1 MTKNISIFLA
11 GLSLLILNGTCVFGQ
26 EQKTYNY
33 EQKAVSKTVKKDSK
47 ITVTVFVSENNLKY
61 KDSLFNPPEEKVLE
75 TKAISVD
82 KADIKIDNS
91 QKQPEKKA
99 DSELVTGLL
108 TDALRESGKF
118 AIIERQDV
126 NAILREAEFSNS
138 KWVNPEQALKIGNIY
153 GVKYI
158 VIANLLK
165 NEAGQR
171 VAANNYALALR
182 LCEVETGNI
191 SATGQGDGATIK
203 DVVINAVNNFSSM
216 INSQPWSTR
225 IIKMEEGF
233 AYIGAGSNEGLKL
246 KDVLEIY
253 KVKNKIVDP
262 VTNKVLGTDKA
273 KVGSLE
279 IVEILGADL
288 SKAKVLESLEPI
300 TIDSIV
306 QANSLPF
313 GGVDEIVK
321 WKKIYGDASSDKS
334 KVEISESPISTSNSS
349 VTNMSMSIEGLVQVA
364 SPAIVMI
371 TTVSN
376 SGGGLGSGFLISSD
390 GTIVT
395 NYHVIKGAEGL
406 GVKFAQDK
414 ELVTNISVIKTD
426 AVRDIALIKIN
437 TPVNAT
443 PLSLGDSEQ
452 ITVGERVVAIGNPQ
466 GLQNTVSDGLVS
478 AVRDSDGVK
487 QIQISVPISP
497 GSSGGALINMR
508 GQVIG
513 ITSSGIDKAQN
524 LNFAIPINYVK
535 EYLQQ

>member
-1 MTKNISIFLA
+1 MKKNISIFLV
-11 GLSLLILNGTCVFGQ
+11 GLGFLILNSTFVFGQ

-33 EQKAVSKTVKKDSK
+33 EQKSLSKTVKKDLK
-47 ITVTVFVSENNLKY
+47 ITVAVFVSENNLKI
-61 KDSLFNPPEEKVLE
+61 KDSLFNPPEETVLE

-91 QKQPEKKA
+91 QKKPEKRT

-138 KWVNPEQALKIGNIY
+138 KWVNPEQALKIGNIF

-165 NEAGQR
+165 SEAGER
-171 VAANNYALALR
+171 VGVNNYVLALR

-191 SATGQGDGATIK
+191 SATGKGDGPTIREVVAT
-203 DVVINAVNNFSSM
+203 AVKNFTSM

-225 IIKMEEGF
+225 IIKIEEGF
-233 AYIGAGSNEGLKL
+233 AYLGAGSNEGLKL
-246 KDVLEIY
+246 RDVLEVY
-253 KVKNKIVDP
+253 KSKDKIIDS
-262 VTNKVLGTDKA
+262 VTGKVLGTDKTR
-273 KVGSLE
+273 VGSLE

-300 TIDSIV
+300 AIDFIV
-306 QANSLPF
+306 QANSLPS
-313 GGVDEIVK
+313 GGTDEISK
-321 WKKIYGDASSDKS
+321 WKKIYGDTSSDKPKAEAS
-334 KVEISESPISTSNSS
+334 VSPVSASDSS
-349 VTNMSMSIEGLVQVA
+349 VTNMSMSIEGLAQVA

-371 TTVSN
+371 TTVTN
-376 SGGGLGSGFLISSD
+376 SGGSLGSGFLISSD
-390 GTIVT
+390 GIIVT

-406 GVKFAQDK
+406 SVKFNQEK
-414 ELVTNISVIKTD
+414 ELTTNVSVIKTD
-426 AVRDIALIKIN
+426 AVRDIALIKVN
-437 TPVNAT
+437 TPVNVA
-443 PLSLGDSEQ
+443 PLAMGDSEQ
-452 ITVGERVVAIGNPQ
+452 ITIGERVIAIGNPK
-466 GLQNTVSDGLVS
+466 GLSNTVSDGLIS
-478 AVRDSDGVK
+478 AVRNSNDMK
-487 QIQISVPISP
+487 QIQISVPISH

-508 GQVIG
+508 GEVIG
-513 ITSSGIDKAQN
+513 ITSSGIDQGQN